1 MYYDKYSEY
10 IYNYL
15 QSTITPLLQSINS
28 TLTNIYNSFDILF
41 DYIVDNTTILLFIL
55 FTILTFSFIRKRW
68 FIND

>member
-28 TLTNIYNSFDILF
+28 TLTNIYNSFDKLF
-41 DYIVDNTTILLFIL
+41 DYVQDNTTILLFIL

>member
-15 QSTITPLLQSINS
+15 QSTITPILQSINS
-28 TLTNIYNSFDILF
+28 TLTNIYNSFDKLF
-41 DYIVDNTTILLFIL
+41 DYIHDNTTILLFIL

>member
-28 TLTNIYNSFDILF
+28 TLSNIYNSFDNLF
-41 DYIVDNTTILLFIL
+41 DYIQDNTTILLFIL

>member
-15 QSTITPLLQSINS
+15 QSTIAPLLQSINA
-28 TLTNIYNSFDILF
+28 TLTNIFNSFDNLF
-41 DYIVDNTTILLFIL
+41 DYIQDNTTILLFIL

>member
-15 QSTITPLLQSINS
+15 QSTITPLLQSINT
-28 TLTNIYNSFDILF
+28 TLTNIYNSFDKLF
-41 DYIVDNTTILLFIL
+41 DYIQDNTIILLFIL

>member
-28 TLTNIYNSFDILF
+28 TLTNIYNSFDNLF
-41 DYIVDNTTILLFIL
+41 DYIKDNTTILLFIL

>member
-15 QSTITPLLQSINS
+15 QNTITPLLQSINT
-28 TLTNIYNSFDILF
+28 TLTNIYNSFDKLF
-41 DYIVDNTTILLFIL
+41 DYIQDNTIILLFIL

>member
-28 TLTNIYNSFDILF
+28 TLTNIYNSFVKLF
-41 DYIVDNTTILLFIL
+41 DYIQDNTTILLFIL
-55 FTILTFSFIRKRW
+55 FTILTFAFIRKRW

>member
-1 MYYDKYSEY
+1 MYYDTYSEY

-15 QSTITPLLQSINS
+15 KSTITPLLQSLNT
-28 TLTNIYNSFDILF
+28 TLSNIYKSFDKLF
-41 DYIVDNTTILLFIL
+41 DYIQDNTTILLFIL

>member
-15 QSTITPLLQSINS
+15 QSTITPLLQSITS
-28 TLTNIYNSFDILF
+28 TLTNIYNSLDNLF
-41 DYIVDNTTILLFIL
+41 DYIKDNTIILLFIL

>member
-28 TLTNIYNSFDILF
+28 TLTNIYNSFVNLF
-41 DYIVDNTTILLFIL
+41 DYIQDNTTILLFIL

>member
-15 QSTITPLLQSINS
+15 QSTITPLLQSINT
-28 TLTNIYNSFDILF
+28 TLTNIYNSFDKLI
-41 DYIVDNTTILLFIL
+41 DYIQDNTTILLFIL
-55 FTILTFSFIRKRW
+55 FTTLTFAFIRKRW

>member
-28 TLTNIYNSFDILF
+28 TLSNIYNSFDNLF
-41 DYIVDNTTILLFIL
+41 DYIQDNTIILLFIL

>member
-28 TLTNIYNSFDILF
+28 TLTNIYNSFDNLF
-41 DYIVDNTTILLFIL
+41 DYIQDNTTILLFIL

>member
-15 QSTITPLLQSINS
+15 QSTITPLLQSINT
-28 TLTNIYNSFDILF
+28 TLTNIYNSFDKLF
-41 DYIVDNTTILLFIL
+41 DYIQDNTTILLFIL
-55 FTILTFSFIRKRW
+55 FTFLTFAFIRKRW

>member
-1 MYYDKYSEY
+1 MYYDKFSEY

-28 TLTNIYNSFDILF
+28 TLSNIYNSFDKLF
-41 DYIVDNTTILLFIL
+41 DYIQDNTTILIFIL
-55 FTILTFSFIRKRW
+55 FIILTFSFIRKRW